1 MDLEQ
6 KFAGSMKKASVKERG
21 SNTTDNSLSE
31 CEGGN
36 TLGTCFKRTDNQLIF
51 NNLIALRKFCLHYL
65 QVLALR
71 KGSVYRYSPV

>member
-31 CEGGN
+31 YEGGN
-36 TLGTCFKRTDNQLIF
+36 TLGTCFKRTDNQLI
-51 NNLIALRKFCLHYL
+51 LII
-65 QVLALR
+65 
-71 KGSVYRYSPV
+71 